1 MHMMNSLPERP
12 FTGFYLLILVLLL
25 TPARSAHSE
34 ATSADLQQSRGGP
47 VPVTEAGT
55 EIDQEGARLSGPVT
69 PSMSSVS
76 GTAPRETEEERKD
89 LTGFF
94 VIGMVLN
101 ILLLMLFLIWA
112 VGQWRKT
119 RK

>member
-1 MHMMNSLPERP
+1 MMNCLPERR
-12 FTGFYLLILVLLL
+12 FVGSYLLILVLLL
-25 TPARSAHSE
+25 TSAGFAHSE
-34 ATSADLQQSRGGP
+34 VTSADLQQSRGSP
-47 VPVTEAGT
+47 VPAAEAGT
-55 EIDQEGARLSGPVT
+55 EIDQQGARLSGPVT
-69 PSMSSVS
+69 SSMSSVS
-76 GTAPRETEEERKD
+76 GTARREVEEGRKD

-101 ILLLMLFLIWA
+101 VLLLMLFLIWA